1 MNFIVS
7 KVPIGPT
14 PRRFARLLLAV
25 IAIGYGTTWSCVES
39 RAGFI
44 IDYDKIK
51 TEQSVNFTPANNGT
65 TVVGDTNPAPVYNVF
80 ADLLSAPG
88 AGTILHG
95 SGSVVDTGS
104 GGLGFY
110 TIAIRPETGYAWTA
124 IEFML
129 NSMQNLAKDTSERLT
144 ITAYNGAYSE
154 SKSLNFP
161 WEGNNG
167 QNQHYHVLATGSD
180 VITKVVISYDPPD
193 PLPGETVNAI
203 GDIHN
208 IDVTTVPEPTS
219 LAIFG
224 VGAFAIAGYCLRR
237 SRLLAKEA

>member
-1 MNFIVS
+1 MYSISRFDVPGRNRMHRAVVRESGYDDLMPWRQRRQAEPLTFGVVSYFSVTGSHKTLANSTSSSTIRISIVRS
-7 KVPIGPT
+7 PSPALHRCCISGL
-14 PRRFARLLLAV
+14 R
-25 IAIGYGTTWSCVES
+25 S
-39 RAGFI
+39 RWRG
-44 IDYDKIK
+44 
-51 TEQSVNFTPANNGT
+51 
-65 TVVGDTNPAPVYNVF
+65 
-80 ADLLSAPG
+80 L
-88 AGTILHG
+88 TILDELLHH
-95 SGSVVDTGS
+95 
-104 GGLGFY
+104 
-110 TIAIRPETGYAWTA
+110 
-124 IEFML
+124 
-129 NSMQNLAKDTSERLT
+129 
-144 ITAYNGAYSE
+144 NGAYSE
-154 SKSLNFP
+154 PKSLNFP

-224 VGAFAIAGYCLRR
+224 VGAFAIAGYRLRR